1 MRSSWIISIIGG
13 MRILL
18 VEDEKRLSHYIK
30 KGLVEEGFAVDQ
42 AYDGEEGLYFA
53 KEETYDIIILDV
65 MLPKLSGVEVCKRFR
80 GFKKTTPIL
89 MLTARSE
96 TEDKILGL
104 ESGADDYLTK
114 PFVFAELKA
123 RINALLRRSYRQVS
137 NILTIRDLE
146 IDPTKHSVKRDK
158 KDIKLTPKEFA
169 ILELL
174 MRRKYEVVTRTQ
186 VIEHVWDYNFDSL
199 SNVVDVFIGT
209 LRKKI
214 DRGHKTKLIHTLHGV
229 GYMISDKTPKV

>member
-1 MRSSWIISIIGG
+1 

-30 KGLVEEGFAVDQ
+30 KGLTEQGFAVDT
-42 AYDGEEGLYFA
+42 AYDGEEGLYLA
-53 KEETYDIIILDV
+53 KEETYDVIVLDV
-65 MLPKLSGVEVCKRFR
+65 MLPKLSGIEVCKKLRIS
-80 GFKKTTPIL
+80 KKNTPIL

-96 TEDKILGL
+96 TEDKISGL
-104 ESGADDYLTK
+104 DAGADDYLTK

-123 RINALLRRSYRQVS
+123 RINALLRRSYRQIS
-137 NILTIRDLE
+137 NVISIDNLE
-146 IDPTKHSVKRDK
+146 IDPLKHIVTRHK
-158 KDIKLTPKEFA
+158 KDIKLTPREFA

-186 VIEHVWDYNFDSL
+186 VIEHVWDYNFDSM

-214 DRGHKTKLIHTLHGV
+214 DKNQKVKLIHTLHGI
-229 GYMISDKTPKV
+229 GYMISDKSPTV